1 MKTATIQ
8 QDIIP
13 KKATHPGVLI
23 ADELDS
29 REDLNQKELAHLLD
43 VKVSFL
49 NEIIKGKRP
58 ITADTA
64 LLLEKAL
71 GIPADFW
78 LKFQSQYDL
87 DTARIKEKNIS
98 KVQNIEI
105 WSIIKNYVP
114 VSVFKKLGYL
124 TDDIEK
130 NIRKIFEIFKV
141 ESVDDFINQFAVRK
155 FSFYR
160 KSQKLTIDEK
170 NLFSWS
176 ALAEYEASL
185 LEVNVFNKENQKELI
200 EELNKCFF
208 ENKNLLENVKTILH
222 NYGIKLIVLE
232 KFNKTPV
239 DGYSFWS
246 ENNPTIVLSMRYKR
260 LDNLAFTLFHELGH
274 VFLHLSENKDFKF
287 LDIDD
292 KENTVYENEADHFAR
307 TQLISESIWKKIGA
321 IKFPCEDKLILKV
334 AKEYHIHPAIIFG
347 RMCYEHNN
355 YKVFTKIERE
365 IK

>member
-1 MKTATIQ
+1 MKNTQTLPEL
-8 QDIIP
+8 IP
-13 KKATHPGVLI
+13 HKATHPGILI

-29 REDLNQKELAHLLD
+29 RDDLNQKDLAHLLD

-64 LLLEKAL
+64 LVLEKAL
-71 GIPADFW
+71 DIPADFW
-78 LKFQSQYDL
+78 MKFQIQYDL
-87 DTARIKEKNIS
+87 DTARIKAKNIV

-105 WSIIKNYVP
+105 WSVIKNYVP
-114 VSVFKKLGYL
+114 VNSFKKLGYL
-124 TDDIEK
+124 TDDIDK
-130 NIRKIFEIFKV
+130 NILKIFEIFR
-141 ESVDDFINQFAVRK
+141 INTIDELISQFAARK

-185 LEVNVFNKENQKELI
+185 LEVNVFSEGNQEKLI
-200 EELNKCFF
+200 EELNKCFY
-208 ENKNLLENVKTILH
+208 ENENLVENAKTILH
-222 NYGIKLIVLE
+222 NYGVKLIILE

-246 ENNPTIVLSMRYKR
+246 VNNPAIVLSCRYKR
-260 LDNLAFTLFHELGH
+260 VDNLAFTIFHELGH
-274 VFLHLSENKDFKF
+274 VFLHLSKNKDLKI

-292 KENTVYENEADHFAR
+292 KENIIKENEADNFSR
-307 TQLISESIWKKIGA
+307 NNLIPQSSWKKIEGN
-321 IKFPCEDKLILKV
+321 KFPIEDGLLLELANELKV
-334 AKEYHIHPAIIFG
+334 HPSIIFG
-347 RMCYEHNN
+347 RICKETKI
-355 YKVFTKIERE
+355 YKVFTKIERT
-365 IK
+365 IN

>member
-1 MKTATIQ
+1 MKTIQ
-8 QDIIP
+8 TPIEPIP
-13 KKATHPGVLI
+13 HLATHPGILI

-58 ITADTA
+58 VTADTA

-71 GIPADFW
+71 EIPADFW
-78 LKFQSQYDL
+78 LKFQVQYDL
-87 DTARIKEKNIS
+87 DTARIKQKNIL
-98 KVQNIEI
+98 KVQNIEM
-105 WSIIKNYVP
+105 WSVIKNYVP
-114 VSVFKKLGYL
+114 VNIFKKLGYL
-124 TDDIEK
+124 SEDIEK

-141 ESVDDFINQFAVRK
+141 QSVDELINQFAERK

-185 LEVNVFNKENQKELI
+185 IEAKSFNRGSQNELI
-200 EELNKCFF
+200 EELNQCFF
-208 ENKNLLENVKTILH
+208 ENKNLLEGVKTILE

-246 ENNPTIVLSMRYKR
+246 GKSPAIVLSFRYKR
-260 LDNLAFTLFHELGH
+260 IDSLAFTLFHELGH

-287 LDIDD
+287 LDITH
-292 KENTVYENEADHFAR
+292 KESTVYEIEADGFSR
-307 TQLISESIWKKIGA
+307 NNLISESIWQKIEVF
-321 IKFPCEDKLILKV
+321 KFPCKDDLVTELSQQ
-334 AKEYHIHPAIIFG
+334 YHIHPAIILG
-347 RMCYEHNN
+347 RMCFENDN
-355 YKVFTKIERE
+355 YKVFTKIGRE

>member
-1 MKTATIQ
+1 MKTAQILE
-8 QDIIP
+8 DILP
-13 KKATHPGVLI
+13 KIATHPGILI

-58 ITADTA
+58 VTADTA

-78 LKFQSQYDL
+78 LKFQVQYDL
-87 DTARIKEKNIS
+87 DTARIKQKNIS
-98 KVQNIEI
+98 KVQNIEM

-114 VSVFKKLGYL
+114 VSIFKKLGYL

-130 NIRKIFEIFKV
+130 NIQKIFEIFKV
-141 ESVDDFINQFAVRK
+141 ETVDDFITQFAVRK

-160 KSQKLTIDEK
+160 KSQKLTVDEK

-176 ALAEYEASL
+176 ALAEYEASNL
-185 LEVNVFNKENQKELI
+185 PVNNFDKNVQSKLI
-200 EELNKCFF
+200 EELNQCFF
-208 ENKNLLENVKTILH
+208 ENKNVLEKIKTILQNH
-222 NYGIKLIVLE
+222 GIKLIVLE

-246 ENNPTIVLSMRYKR
+246 ENNPAIVLSMRYKR
-260 LDNLAFTLFHELGH
+260 VDNLAFTLFHELGH
-274 VFLHLSENKDFKF
+274 VFLHLSQNKDFKF

-292 KENTVYENEADHFAR
+292 KESTVYEKEADGFAR
-307 TQLISESIWKKIGA
+307 NHLISESIWAKIEVY
-321 IKFPCEDKLILKV
+321 KFPCKDDLVNEL
-334 AKEYHIHPAIIFG
+334 AQEYQIHPSIIFG
-347 RMCYEHNN
+347 RMCFENEN
-355 YKVFTKIERE
+355 YKVFTKIKRE
-365 IK
+365 IE